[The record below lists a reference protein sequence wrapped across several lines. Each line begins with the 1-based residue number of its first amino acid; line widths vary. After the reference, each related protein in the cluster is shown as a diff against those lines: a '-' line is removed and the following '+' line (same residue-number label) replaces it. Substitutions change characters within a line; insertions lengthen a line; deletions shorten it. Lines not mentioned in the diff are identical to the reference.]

1 MCGIAGF
8 IDKSNKY
15 DIAEREDLLHRMLG
29 LIEHRGGDS
38 MGIKT
43 IGSVTMG
50 HTRLSILDADKR
62 AYQPMASDNTV
73 LSFNGEIYN
82 HSKLRSQY
90 CKSQKIS
97 SYSDTSTLFAL
108 LQTLSLKKVLA
119 LIHGMYAFSFLD
131 MRNKSLSLILDKLAI
146 KPLYYVDTPDFFAWA
161 SEIKAFKAIPGFKF
175 KFRDDGLEEFMCF
188 RYIVGEKTLFKNIY
202 KMQAGEILTFSLK
215 TNFFN
220 KKIYYKLQKSKKQ
233 SGSSLSRLLKD
244 SVYNHLMS
252 DIPTGIQLSGGVDSS
267 LVAYFAQKFSKKPL
281 HTFSIGLKNNKWNE
295 FIYSD
300 MVAKLLKTNHH
311 KITFSKRD
319 FIRLFSKL
327 TYHLDEPIVHPN
339 TIPMYLLAKEARK
352 YTKVLLTGEG
362 ADEVFYGY
370 NRYFQKLLKSSK
382 DILIS
387 NSFTDPKFVSSILK
401 KFNPVFLKRLAIIK
415 NVEGASIVNRVSYY
429 DVYSYLPHVLLRQD
443 KAGMVAN
450 IENRVP
456 FLYDSVCEYGYNS
469 KDKVGKYGGKN
480 SIKKIALKYLPKD
493 LVLRK
498 KIGFGLPISNWLKDN
513 SGFLPHLSNLKN
525 HQIIKRYFIKSEIN
539 QLINEHVA
547 EDNDHSSILF
557 TLISLM
563 TWYDIFINTSLPHK
577 P

>member
-8 IDKSNKY
+8 IDKSGKY
-15 DIAEREDLLHRMLG
+15 NLSKKEDVVHRMLN

-43 IGSVTMG
+43 IGLVTMG
-50 HTRLSILDADKR
+50 HTRLSILDANKQ
-62 AYQPMASDNTV
+62 AYQPMVSDNTI

-90 CKSQKIS
+90 CKGQKIN

-119 LIHGMYAFSFLD
+119 LIHGMYAFNFLD
-131 MRNKSLSLILDKLAI
+131 VRNKSLSLILDKLAI
-146 KPLYYVDTPDFFAWA
+146 KPLYYVDTPDFFTWA

-175 KFRDDGLEEFMCF
+175 EFRDEGLEEFMCF

-202 KMQAGEILTFSLK
+202 KMQAGEVLIFSLK
-215 TNFFN
+215 TNSVS
-220 KKIYYKLQKSKKQ
+220 KKLYYKLKKSKNQNK
-233 SGSSLSRLLKD
+233 SSLNKLLKNSIRD
-244 SVYNHLMS
+244 HLMS

-267 LVAYFAQKFSKKPL
+267 LIAYFAQKFSKKPL

-295 FIYSD
+295 FVYSD

-311 KITFSKRD
+311 KITFSRQD
-319 FIRLFSKL
+319 FVKLFPKL

-339 TIPMYLLAKEARK
+339 TIPMFLLAKEARK

-370 NRYFQKLLKSSK
+370 NRYFQKSLKSNK

-387 NSFTDPKFVSSILK
+387 NSFTNPKFVSSILK
-401 KFNPVFLKRLAIIK
+401 KFDPVFLKRLGIIK
-415 NVEGASIVNRVSYY
+415 NVEGTNIVNTVSYY
-429 DVYSYLPHVLLRQD
+429 DIYTYLPHVLLRQD
-443 KAGMVAN
+443 KAGMAAN

-456 FLYDSVCEYGYNS
+456 FLYDSVYEYGYNS

-480 SIKKIALKYLPKD
+480 SIKKIALRYLPSD

-498 KIGFGLPISNWLKDN
+498 KCGFGLPISDWLKDKD
-513 SGFLPHLSNLKN
+513 GLLPNLNVLIK
-525 HQIIKRYFIKSEIN
+525 HKIIKKYFIKNEIN
-539 QLINEHVA
+539 KLINEHLIG
-547 EDNDHSSILF
+547 EKDNSNTLF
-557 TLISLM
+557 TLISLV
-563 TWYDIFINTSLPHK
+563 TWYDVFIKTANK
-577 P
+577 